1 MMWQVLEDDECSA
14 KIICEL
20 QDVVLMLY
28 KLYLVTMQYYIEVEY
43 IGPNLNCNICN

>member
-28 KLYLVTMQYYIEVEY
+28 ELYLVIMQYYIEMKY
-43 IGPNLNCNICN
+43 SGLNLNCNICN